1 MIFDV
6 FSFGWASNIFIPTR
20 KKEKK
25 SNVLDVRKM
34 DTKEMKL
41 FHIRK
46 MSQTFL
52 ETTRKEVVAQR
63 NTAQQKISEI
73 IQYQITSTG
82 KEITEL
88 LFSDALSGDIDFTN
102 LPVNVKSNLKR
113 LKTIQFTKGEITS
126 IQGWSQFPTL
136 ETVEIPNNL
145 LVDIGFPKTQT
156 TVNWK
161 TINLQGNGL
170 TNLEWQ
176 RMPKLVTANV
186 SHNQLKKIGGLPE
199 TLERLHCEY
208 NELDF
213 LDLSKCSELVYANCS
228 HNHPQLTLI
237 PPPPSSS
244 SDPEIINDQSIQ
256 ISQTS
261 EIDFGDSKETSPGS
275 YRDEEEQDQARKIEY
290 SDALLAYFSA
300 KKKYETNWQVN
311 KKKVWTGNIK
321 KIGKKSTQKLV
332 QAVVPK
338 CINCDQPG
346 GMSFRS
352 EDQKYHAQCAAANPC
367 NFHIELFRA
376 GKYSHLLDFM
386 DDIKE
391 LMEDDKQDHIKI
403 KHDIEYGYL
412 NEVEGI
418 KREKEWKEEFEL
430 SEKVYQ
436 STQKQWKAL
445 YSEERHEKIRRKQ
458 REIYETIAE
467 NDALLTFADNA
478 SDAAVSGNKPHS
490 IRVGEDE
497 DDLEE
502 ERNHMLEGRIE
513 MVVENE
519 LKSLFP
525 AIQTLRP
532 WIYDNMQHVKEY
544 REKYLLPISEK
555 EVRVRL
561 FQEKIDL
568 DKIYVSESA
577 EPPVVLRFSS
587 VP

>member
-1 MIFDV
+1 
-6 FSFGWASNIFIPTR
+6 
-20 KKEKK
+20 
-25 SNVLDVRKM
+25 
-34 DTKEMKL
+34 
-41 FHIRK
+41 
-46 MSQTFL
+46 MSETFL
-52 ETTRKEVVAQR
+52 ETTRKEVIQQR

-88 LFSDALSGDIDFTN
+88 LFSDALSGDIDFTL
-102 LPVNVKSNLKR
+102 LPVNIKSNLTR
-113 LKTIQFTKGEITS
+113 LKTIKFVKGEITS

-145 LVDIGFPKTQT
+145 LVDIGFPKTDT
-156 TVNWK
+156 SVNWK

-208 NELDF
+208 NQLDF

-228 HNHPQLTLI
+228 YNHPKLTLI
-237 PPPPSSS
+237 PPPSSS

-256 ISQTS
+256 ISQTN
-261 EIDFGDSKETSPGS
+261 EIDFGDSKETSPDS
-275 YRDEEEQDQARKIEY
+275 YPDEESENQSRKIEY
-290 SDALLAYFSA
+290 SDALLAYFTV
-300 KKKYETNWQVN
+300 KKKYEDKWQEN

-352 EDQKYHAQCAAANPC
+352 EDNKYHAQCAAANPC

-376 GKYSHLLDFM
+376 GKYSHLLDFL
-386 DDIKE
+386 DDIQE

-418 KREKEWKEEFEL
+418 KREKEWKEEYVL

-436 STQKQWKAL
+436 STQKQWKSL

-467 NDALLTFADNA
+467 NDALLTFSDNA
-478 SDAAVSGNKPHS
+478 SDAAISVSGNKGS
-490 IRVGEDE
+490 RQERFRREDDEDE
-497 DDLEE
+497 LEE
-502 ERNHMLEGRIE
+502 ERNHVLEGRIE

-568 DKIYVSESA
+568 EKLYVSESA
-577 EPPVVLRFSS
+577 EPPAVLRFSS

>member
-1 MIFDV
+1 
-6 FSFGWASNIFIPTR
+6 
-20 KKEKK
+20 
-25 SNVLDVRKM
+25 
-34 DTKEMKL
+34 
-41 FHIRK
+41 
-46 MSQTFL
+46 MSETFL
-52 ETTRKEVVAQR
+52 ETTRKEVIQQR
-63 NTAQQKISEI
+63 NTAQQKIAEI
-73 IQYQITSTG
+73 IQHQITSTG

-88 LFSDALSGDIDFTN
+88 LFSDALSGDIDFTL
-102 LPVNVKSNLKR
+102 LPVNVNFNLTR
-113 LKTIQFTKGEITS
+113 LKTIKFVKGEITS
-126 IQGWSQFPTL
+126 IQGWNQFPTL

-145 LVDIGFPKTQT
+145 LADIGFAKNYA

-161 TINLQGNGL
+161 TLNLQGNGL

-176 RMPKLVTANV
+176 RMPKLLNANV

-208 NELDF
+208 NQLDF
-213 LDLSKCSELVYANCS
+213 LDLSKCPNLVYANCS
-228 HNHPQLTLI
+228 HNHPKLTLI

-244 SDPEIINDQSIQ
+244 SSDDPEIINDQSIQ

-261 EIDFGDSKETSPGS
+261 NIDFDDTNGTSPGS
-275 YRDEEEQDQARKIEY
+275 DRDEESENQSRKIEY
-290 SDALLAYFSA
+290 SDALLAYFNV
-300 KKKYETNWQVN
+300 KKKYEEKWQEN
-311 KKKVWTGNIK
+311 KKKVWAGNIK

-376 GKYSHLLDFM
+376 GKYSHLLNFM
-386 DDIKE
+386 DDIQE
-391 LMEDDKQDHIKI
+391 IMEDERQDHIKI

-418 KREKEWKEEFEL
+418 KREKEWKEEYEL
-430 SEKVYQ
+430 YEKVYQ
-436 STQKQWKAL
+436 STEKQWKAL

-467 NDALLTFADNA
+467 NDALLTFTDNA
-478 SDAAVSGNKPHS
+478 SDAGVSGNKPRP
-490 IRVGEDE
+490 IKVGEDDE
-497 DDLEE
+497 DELEE
-502 ERNHMLEGRIE
+502 ERNHRLEGRIE

-519 LKSLFP
+519 MKSLFP

-532 WIYDNMQHVKEY
+532 WVYDNMQYVKEY

-568 DKIYVSESA
+568 DKLYVSESA
-577 EPPVVLRFSS
+577 EPPAVLRFSS

>member
-1 MIFDV
+1 
-6 FSFGWASNIFIPTR
+6 
-20 KKEKK
+20 
-25 SNVLDVRKM
+25 M

-102 LPVNVKSNLKR
+102 LPVNVKFNLKR

-145 LVDIGFPKTQT
+145 LVDLGFPKTDA

-170 TNLEWQ
+170 SNLEWQ

-256 ISQTS
+256 ISQTND
-261 EIDFGDSKETSPGS
+261 IDFGDSKETSPGS
-275 YRDEEEQDQARKIEY
+275 YLDEEEQDQAHKIEY

-376 GKYSHLLDFM
+376 GKYSHLLDFL

-467 NDALLTFADNA
+467 NDALLTFSDNA

-577 EPPVVLRFSS
+577 EPPAVLRFSS

>member
-1 MIFDV
+1 
-6 FSFGWASNIFIPTR
+6 
-20 KKEKK
+20 
-25 SNVLDVRKM
+25 
-34 DTKEMKL
+34 
-41 FHIRK
+41 
-46 MSQTFL
+46 MSETFL

-63 NTAQQKISEI
+63 NTAQQKIIEI

-102 LPVNVKSNLKR
+102 LPVNLKFNLTR
-113 LKTIQFTKGEITS
+113 LKIIKFVKGEITS

-136 ETVEIPNNL
+136 ETLEIPNNL
-145 LVDIGFPKTQT
+145 LVDIGFPKTQS

-170 TNLEWQ
+170 SNLEWQ
-176 RMPKLVTANV
+176 RMPKLINANV

-228 HNHPQLTLI
+228 HNNPKLTLI
-237 PPPPSSS
+237 PPPPSS
-244 SDPEIINDQSIQ
+244 DAEIINDQSIQ

-261 EIDFGDSKETSPGS
+261 DIDFGDTNESSPGS
-275 YRDEEEQDQARKIEY
+275 DRDEESENQARKIEY
-290 SDALLAYFSA
+290 EDALVAYFKA
-300 KKKYETNWQVN
+300 KNKYETNWKEN
-311 KKKVWTGNIK
+311 KKKVWANNIK

-352 EDQKYHAQCAAANPC
+352 EDQKYNAQCAAANPC

-386 DDIKE
+386 DDMKE
-391 LMEDDKQDHIKI
+391 LMEDERQDHIKI

-418 KREKEWKEEFEL
+418 KREKEWKEEYEL
-430 SEKVYQ
+430 YEKVYR
-436 STQKQWKAL
+436 TTEKQWKAL
-445 YSEERHEKIRRKQ
+445 YSEDRHEKIKRKQ

-467 NDALLTFADNA
+467 NDALLTFSDNV
-478 SDAAVSGNKPHS
+478 SDAVLVSGKT
-490 IRVGEDE
+490 RKEKVGREEEDE
-497 DDLEE
+497 LEE

-519 LKSLFP
+519 LKNLFP

-577 EPPVVLRFSS
+577 EPPAVLRFSS

>member
-1 MIFDV
+1 
-6 FSFGWASNIFIPTR
+6 
-20 KKEKK
+20 
-25 SNVLDVRKM
+25 
-34 DTKEMKL
+34 
-41 FHIRK
+41 

-52 ETTRKEVVAQR
+52 ETTRKEVIQQR
-63 NTAQQKISEI
+63 NTAQQKIEEI

-82 KEITEL
+82 KGITEL

-102 LPVNVKSNLKR
+102 LPVNVKFNLSR
-113 LKTIQFTKGEITS
+113 LKTIKFVKGEITS
-126 IQGWSQFPTL
+126 IQGWKQFPTL
-136 ETVEIPNNL
+136 VTVEIPNNL
-145 LVDIGFPKTQT
+145 LTDIGFPKTDD

-161 TINLQGNGL
+161 TLDLQGNGL

-176 RMPKLVTANV
+176 RMPKLINANV
-186 SHNQLKKIGGLPE
+186 SHNQLKKIGRLSE

-213 LDLSKCSELVYANCS
+213 LDLSKCPNLVYVNCS

-256 ISQTS
+256 ISQTN
-261 EIDFGDSKETSPGS
+261 EIDFGDSKETSPDS
-275 YRDEEEQDQARKIEY
+275 YPDEESENQSRKIEY
-290 SDALLAYFSA
+290 SDALLAYFRA
-300 KKKYETNWQVN
+300 KKKYEDKWQEN

-352 EDQKYHAQCAAANPC
+352 EDNKYHAQCAAANPC

-376 GKYSHLLDFM
+376 GKYSHLLDFL
-386 DDIKE
+386 DDIQE

-418 KREKEWKEEFEL
+418 KREKEWKEEYVL

-467 NDALLTFADNA
+467 NDALLTFSDNA
-478 SDAAVSGNKPHS
+478 SDAVLGNKPRP
-490 IRVGEDE
+490 IRVGEDDE
-497 DDLEE
+497 DELEE
-502 ERNHMLEGRIE
+502 ERNHVLEGRIE

-568 DKIYVSESA
+568 EKLYVSESA
-577 EPPVVLRFSS
+577 EPPAVLRFSS

>member
-1 MIFDV
+1 
-6 FSFGWASNIFIPTR
+6 
-20 KKEKK
+20 
-25 SNVLDVRKM
+25 
-34 DTKEMKL
+34 
-41 FHIRK
+41 
-46 MSQTFL
+46 MSETFL

-63 NTAQQKISEI
+63 NTAQQKIAEI
-73 IQYQITSTG
+73 IQHQIASTG

-102 LPVNVKSNLKR
+102 LPVNVKFNLSR
-113 LKTIQFTKGEITS
+113 LKTIKFVKGEITT

-136 ETVEIPNNL
+136 ETVEFPNNL
-145 LVDIGFPKTQT
+145 LVDIGFPKTQA

-161 TINLQGNGL
+161 TLNIQGNGL
-170 TNLEWQ
+170 SNLEWQ
-176 RMPKLVTANV
+176 RIPKLVNANV
-186 SHNQLKKIGGLPE
+186 SHNQLKKIGGLSE

-208 NELDF
+208 NQLDF
-213 LDLSKCSELVYANCS
+213 IDLSKCPNLVYVNCS

-237 PPPPSSS
+237 PPPPSSNEQ
-244 SDPEIINDQSIQ
+244 DPEIINDQSIQ

-261 EIDFGDSKETSPGS
+261 DIDFGDSKETSLGS
-275 YRDEEEQDQARKIEY
+275 DRDEESENQAQKIEY
-290 SDALLAYFSA
+290 KDALVAYFKA
-300 KKKYETNWQVN
+300 KKKYEDKWQDN
-311 KKKVWTGNIK
+311 KKKVWVNNIK

-332 QAVVPK
+332 QSVVPK

-376 GKYSHLLDFM
+376 GKYSHLLDFL
-386 DDIKE
+386 DDMKE
-391 LMEDDKQDHIKI
+391 LMEDERQDHIKI

-418 KREKEWKEEFEL
+418 KREKEWKEDYEL

-436 STQKQWKAL
+436 STQKEWKAL

-467 NDALLTFADNA
+467 NDALLTFTDNA
-478 SDAAVSGNKPHS
+478 SDAVSVSGKTWKEMLQKENLRS
-490 IRVGEDE
+490 EEDE
-497 DDLEE
+497 DELEE
-502 ERNHMLEGRIE
+502 ERNHVLEGRIE
-513 MVVENE
+513 MVIENE

-525 AIQTLRP
+525 AVQTLRP
-532 WIYDNMQHVKEY
+532 WIYDNMQKVKEY

-555 EVRVRL
+555 EVRIRL

-568 DKIYVSESA
+568 EKLYVSESA
-577 EPPVVLRFSS
+577 EPPAVLRFSS

>member
-1 MIFDV
+1 
-6 FSFGWASNIFIPTR
+6 
-20 KKEKK
+20 
-25 SNVLDVRKM
+25 VRKM
-34 DTKEMKL
+34 ETKEMEL

-52 ETTRKEVVAQR
+52 ETTRKEVIQQR

-102 LPVNVKSNLKR
+102 LPVNLKFNLKR
-113 LKTIQFTKGEITS
+113 LKTLQFAKGEITS

-145 LVDIGFPKTQT
+145 IVDLGFPKTQS

-161 TINLQGNGL
+161 TLNLQGNGL
-170 TNLEWQ
+170 SNLEWQ

-213 LDLSKCSELVYANCS
+213 LDLSKCSELIYANCS

-290 SDALLAYFSA
+290 SDALLAYFRA
-300 KKKYETNWQVN
+300 KKKYENKWQEN
-311 KKKVWTGNIK
+311 KKKVWVGNIN

-346 GMSFRS
+346 GMNFRS

-376 GKYSHLLDFM
+376 GKYSHLLDFL
-386 DDIKE
+386 DDMKE
-391 LMEDDKQDHIKI
+391 LMEDDRQDHIKI

-418 KREKEWKEEFEL
+418 KREKEWKEEYEL
-430 SEKVYQ
+430 SEKVYR
-436 STQKQWKAL
+436 STEKQWKAL
-445 YSEERHEKIRRKQ
+445 YSEDRHEKIRRKQ

-467 NDALLTFADNA
+467 NDALLTFSDNV
-478 SDAAVSGNKPHS
+478 SDVAVSVSGNKGS
-490 IRVGEDE
+490 RKEMLGREEE

-502 ERNHMLEGRIE
+502 ERNHVLEGRIE

-568 DKIYVSESA
+568 EKLYVSESA
-577 EPPVVLRFSS
+577 EPPAVLRFSS

>member
-1 MIFDV
+1 
-6 FSFGWASNIFIPTR
+6 
-20 KKEKK
+20 
-25 SNVLDVRKM
+25 
-34 DTKEMKL
+34 
-41 FHIRK
+41 
-46 MSQTFL
+46 MSETFL
-52 ETTRKEVVAQR
+52 ETTRKEVIQQR

-88 LFSDALSGDIDFTN
+88 LFSDALSGDIDFTL
-102 LPVNVKSNLKR
+102 LPVNIKSNLTR
-113 LKTIQFTKGEITS
+113 LKTIKFVKGEITS

-145 LVDIGFPKTQT
+145 LVDIGFPKTDT

-161 TINLQGNGL
+161 TLDLQGNGL

-208 NELDF
+208 NQLDF

-256 ISQTS
+256 ISQTN
-261 EIDFGDSKETSPGS
+261 EIDFGDSKETSPDS
-275 YRDEEEQDQARKIEY
+275 YPDEESENQSRKIEY
-290 SDALLAYFSA
+290 SDALLAYFTV
-300 KKKYETNWQVN
+300 KKKYEDKWQEN
-311 KKKVWTGNIK
+311 KKKVWVGNIK

-352 EDQKYHAQCAAANPC
+352 EDNKYHAQCAAANPC

-376 GKYSHLLDFM
+376 GKYSHLLDFL
-386 DDIKE
+386 DDIQE

-418 KREKEWKEEFEL
+418 KREKEWKEEYVL

-467 NDALLTFADNA
+467 NDALLTFTDNA
-478 SDAAVSGNKPHS
+478 SDDAISVSGNKS
-490 IRVGEDE
+490 SRQERFRREEDE
-497 DDLEE
+497 DELEE
-502 ERNHMLEGRIE
+502 ERNHVLEGRIE

-568 DKIYVSESA
+568 EKLYVSESA
-577 EPPVVLRFSS
+577 EPPAVLRFSS

>member
-1 MIFDV
+1 
-6 FSFGWASNIFIPTR
+6 
-20 KKEKK
+20 
-25 SNVLDVRKM
+25 M

-88 LFSDALSGDIDFTN
+88 LFSDALSGDIDFGN
-102 LPVNVKSNLKR
+102 LPVNIKFNLKR

-145 LVDIGFPKTQT
+145 LVDLGFPKTQST
-156 TVNWK
+156 MNWK

-176 RMPKLVTANV
+176 RMPKLVNANV

-256 ISQTS
+256 ISQTND
-261 EIDFGDSKETSPGS
+261 IDFGDSKETSLGS

-376 GKYSHLLDFM
+376 GKYSHLLDFL

-445 YSEERHEKIRRKQ
+445 YSEDRHEKIRRKQ

-502 ERNHMLEGRIE
+502 ERNHVLEGRIE

-577 EPPVVLRFSS
+577 EPPAVLRFSS

>member
-1 MIFDV
+1 
-6 FSFGWASNIFIPTR
+6 
-20 KKEKK
+20 
-25 SNVLDVRKM
+25 M

-88 LFSDALSGDIDFTN
+88 LFSDALSGDIDFGN
-102 LPVNVKSNLKR
+102 LPVNIKSNLTR

-145 LVDIGFPKTQT
+145 LVDLGFPKTQST
-156 TVNWK
+156 MNWK

-256 ISQTS
+256 ISQTND
-261 EIDFGDSKETSPGS
+261 IDFGDSKETSPGS
-275 YRDEEEQDQARKIEY
+275 DRDEEEQDQARKIEY

-376 GKYSHLLDFM
+376 GKYSHLLDFL

-467 NDALLTFADNA
+467 NDALLTFSDNV

-577 EPPVVLRFSS
+577 EPPAVLRFSS

>member
-1 MIFDV
+1 
-6 FSFGWASNIFIPTR
+6 
-20 KKEKK
+20 
-25 SNVLDVRKM
+25 
-34 DTKEMKL
+34 
-41 FHIRK
+41 

-88 LFSDALSGDIDFTN
+88 LFSDALSGDIDFGN
-102 LPVNVKSNLKR
+102 LPVNIKFNLKR

-145 LVDIGFPKTQT
+145 LVDLGFPKTQST
-156 TVNWK
+156 MNWK

-176 RMPKLVTANV
+176 RMPKLVNANV

-256 ISQTS
+256 ISQTND
-261 EIDFGDSKETSPGS
+261 IDFGDSKETSLGS

-376 GKYSHLLDFM
+376 GKYSHLLDFL

-445 YSEERHEKIRRKQ
+445 YSEDRHEKIRRKQ

-502 ERNHMLEGRIE
+502 ERNHVLEGRIE

-577 EPPVVLRFSS
+577 EPPAVLRFSS

>member
-1 MIFDV
+1 
-6 FSFGWASNIFIPTR
+6 
-20 KKEKK
+20 
-25 SNVLDVRKM
+25 
-34 DTKEMKL
+34 MKL

-88 LFSDALSGDIDFTN
+88 LFSDALSGDIDFGN
-102 LPVNVKSNLKR
+102 LPVNIKSNLTR

-145 LVDIGFPKTQT
+145 LVDLGFPKTQST
-156 TVNWK
+156 MNWK

-256 ISQTS
+256 ISQTND
-261 EIDFGDSKETSPGS
+261 IDFGDSKETSPGS
-275 YRDEEEQDQARKIEY
+275 DRDEEEQDQARKIEY

-376 GKYSHLLDFM
+376 GKYSHLLDFL

-467 NDALLTFADNA
+467 NDALLTFSDNV

-577 EPPVVLRFSS
+577 EPPAVLRFSS